1 MTKLF
6 ALRGAVCAE
15 NTADSI
21 TENTVRLCTELFE
34 RNRLTTQDIVSLQFS
49 VTEDIDALN
58 PCTALRTHYRGAVDI
73 AALPLF
79 CTQEAA
85 IRGASA
91 HVIRLLAHV
100 YMEENACLVPV
111 YTGGAE
117 VLRPDLG
124 ARER

>member
-49 VTEDIDALN
+49 VTEDIDVLN
-58 PCTALRTHYRGAVDI
+58 PCTALRTQYRGAVDI

-85 IRGASA
+85 IQGAPT

-100 YMEENACLVPV
+100 YMEENVRLVPV

-124 ARER
+124 TRER

>member
-34 RNRLTTQDIVSLQFS
+34 RNRLTTEALVSLQFS
-49 VTEDIDALN
+49 VTQDIDALN
-58 PCTALRTHYRGAVDI
+58 PCTALRKHYSGSIDI
-73 AALPLF
+73 AAIPLF
-79 CTQEAA
+79 CTAEAA
-85 IRGASA
+85 IRGAPER
-91 HVIRLLAHV
+91 VIRLLMYA
-100 YMEENACLVPV
+100 YMEENACPIHV

-117 VLRPDLG
+117 KLRPDLS
-124 ARER
+124 AH